1 MAIDHRRIVEN
12 LATAVVLA
20 DSDLRLTYVN
30 PAAEVL
36 LACSARHVQGSL
48 LADLFRGSLEFAE
61 ALNRARRFGQ
71 SFTEYAMT
79 LIPPPPAKA
88 IRVDCTVTPIMD
100 PDTPL
105 SLLVEIQPLE
115 RLLQINK
122 DEGVIT
128 QQTALRALL
137 RGLAHEVKNPLGGL
151 RGAAQLLER
160 ELPSTA
166 LQEYT
171 QVIIQE
177 ADRLQNLVD
186 HLLGPHQLPRRQALN
201 LHEVL
206 EHVRTLVKIEMPPG
220 IVIERNYDPSL
231 PDTYADRDQLVQA
244 VLNIVRN
251 ACQALVD
258 NGRIELRTRVYRQ
271 FTIAH
276 RRHKLVARI
285 DIADNGP
292 GIAPELLEHIFIPMV
307 SGRANGTG
315 LGLSIAQ
322 SLINQND
329 GVIQCTSE
337 PGNTLFSIYLPVAVE
352 PTPDLVSRRN
362 L

>member
-1 MAIDHRRIVEN
+1 MAIDYRRIVEN
-12 LATAVVLA
+12 LTTAVVLTGA
-20 DSDLRLTYVN
+20 DLRLCYVN

-36 LACSARHVQGSL
+36 LACSARHVQGGL
-48 LADLFRGSLEFAE
+48 LADMFRGSPEFAL
-61 ALNRARRFGQ
+61 ALTRASHYGQ

-79 LIPPPPAKA
+79 LVTPPPIKT

-100 PDTPL
+100 PAAPL
-105 SLLVEIQPLE
+105 LLLVEIQPLE
-115 RLLQINK
+115 RMLQINK

-160 ELPSTA
+160 ELPSAA

-186 HLLGPHQLPRRQALN
+186 HLLGPHQLPRRQHLN

-251 ACQALVD
+251 ACQALGEQ
-258 NGRIELRTRVYRQ
+258 GRIELRTRVYRQ

-285 DIADNGP
+285 DISDNGP

-322 SLINQND
+322 SLINHND
-329 GVIQCTSE
+329 GVIQCASE
-337 PGNTLFSIYLPVAVE
+337 PGKTLFSIYLPVAVAA
-352 PTPDLVSRRN
+352 TPEHPARRN
-362 L
+362 I